1 MIQNYSATTA
11 SVPVASPGA
20 TLGTDWEQRVDFAR
34 LRTERAHKVRA
45 ALDRSDIGS

>member
-1 MIQNYSATTA
+1 MVQNYSATTA

-34 LRTERAHKVRA
+34 LRS
-45 ALDRSDIGS
+45 DR